1 METLLK
7 FSAFFVFIIIIIIS
21 ILLFIKLTYN
31 TIPAPVS
38 KFIEKNIFV
47 KPTIEIDN
55 KIIQL
60 TPKQI
65 SQNAID
71 LFNYKHNKFL
81 KNLNNSIQFCIDNN
95 KFLLADNISK
105 YKKLYLELYNIKIKL
120 ENNSKGNPIDYNS
133 NEDFLLKSIQMDNL
147 NNIIQKM
154 N

>member
-7 FSAFFVFIIIIIIS
+7 FSASFVFIIIIFIS
-21 ILLFIKLTYN
+21 FLLFMKLTSSK
-31 TIPAPVS
+31 IS
-38 KFIEKNIFV
+38 KFIKKKIFKNEPI
-47 KPTIEIDN
+47 IEINN

-95 KFLLADNISK
+95 KFLLADNISQ

-120 ENNSKGNPIDYNS
+120 EKNADGNPIDYNS
-133 NEDFLLKSIQMDNL
+133 DEQFLLKSIQMDNL

>member
-7 FSAFFVFIIIIIIS
+7 FSASFVFIIIIFIS
-21 ILLFIKLTYN
+21 FLLFMKLTSSK
-31 TIPAPVS
+31 IS
-38 KFIEKNIFV
+38 KFIKKKIFKNEPI
-47 KPTIEIDN
+47 KEIDN

-95 KFLLADNISK
+95 QFLLADNVSK
-105 YKKLYLELYNIKIKL
+105 YKILYLDLYKIKNKL
-120 ENNSKGNPIDYNS
+120 EKKSNGKPVDYNS
-133 NEDFLLKSIQMDNL
+133 NEEFLLKSIQMDNL
-147 NNIIQKM
+147 NNSIIKM
-154 N
+154 H